1 MGYVEENL
9 GAGEQVVHQGK
20 LHWAIFLPGVVL
32 LPVYFIGVLFLIPA
46 LIAKVSTEM
55 AVTNK
60 RVIIKT
66 GLISR
71 RTIEM
76 NLAKVENIGVDQG
89 ILGRILNYGTI
100 TVVGTGGTR
109 EQFKW
114 VAAPLDFRR
123 AVQAQTTA

>member
-1 MGYVEENL
+1 MGYVESNL
-9 GAGEQVVHQGK
+9 GPGEQVVHRGQ
-20 LHWAIFLPGVVL
+20 LHWAIFLPGIVL
-32 LPVYFIGVLFLIPA
+32 LPILIGVFP
-46 LIAKVSTEM
+46 LIAAFIARMSTEM

-60 RVIIKT
+60 RVIIKA
-66 GLISR
+66 GLFSR

-76 NLAKVENIGVDQG
+76 NLNKVENISVDQG

-109 EQFKW
+109 EPFKW

-123 AVQAQTTA
+123 AVQAQTPA